1 MVNRQHSHTRYFVRP
16 ILLSIVTD
24 VIIVL
29 QALFY
34 IASYC
39 DLPWYAP
46 ALFLVFSN
54 LLVYGLPLILTAHLL
69 RKYRHRS
76 AATHEAE
83 RLALAEDFRRRQKKT
98 WGLMITAV
106 VTLAAALA
114 SVGMLVVAALL
125 GGQFRQSLVLVSTD
139 ASYT

>member
-1 MVNRQHSHTRYFVRP
+1 M
-16 ILLSIVTD
+16 
-24 VIIVL
+24 
-29 QALFY
+29 
-34 IASYC
+34 
-39 DLPWYAP
+39 
-46 ALFLVFSN
+46 
-54 LLVYGLPLILTAHLL
+54 YGLPLILTAHLL